1 MILYIYVVYTLSAYM
16 IKSLI
21 TCRPISAIHSAAE
34 DTVNNFVYACR
45 KQCTFAKYS
54 TSEPH
59 FTSSVCNRL

>member
-1 MILYIYVVYTLSAYM
+1 M

-21 TCRPISAIHSAAE
+21 ICRPISAIHSAAE